1 MGRES
6 VSQWIRARNRKEIL
20 GMSLLQTNHRCVLAG
35 FLMLGAACGQAVQ
48 APATV
53 DELEYFNFLLRQLG
67 SIHHHPNSKAAF
79 EYNLVRQF
87 GLSVPELAVL
97 RAAGQEME
105 ALLRQHKPI
114 IQSIRPDHTGRLSAA
129 DNLTLASL
137 SAQREQKVAA
147 LGNRIL
153 NQVRPQTAA
162 QLRLPGKVLGNR
174 GVAAAMRR

>member
-1 MGRES
+1 MPQLPR
-6 VSQWIRARNRKEIL
+6 
-20 GMSLLQTNHRCVLAG
+20 NHRCLLTG
-35 FLMLGAACGQAVQ
+35 FLVLGVAYGQAVQ

-105 ALLRQHKPI
+105 ALSRQHKPT
-114 IQSIRPDHTGRLSAA
+114 IQSIRPDASGRVSVA
-129 DNLTLASL
+129 DNLTLATL

-147 LGNRIL
+147 LANRIL
-153 NQVRPQTAA
+153 NQVRSQTAA
-162 QLRLPGKVLGNR
+162 QLRVPGKVLGNR

>member
-1 MGRES
+1 
-6 VSQWIRARNRKEIL
+6 
-20 GMSLLQTNHRCVLAG
+20 
-35 FLMLGAACGQAVQ
+35 MLGAAYGQAVQ
-48 APATV
+48 GPATV

-114 IQSIRPDHTGRLSAA
+114 IQSIRPDASGRVSVA
-129 DNLTLASL
+129 DNLTLATL
-137 SAQREQKVAA
+137 SAQHEQKVAA
-147 LGNRIL
+147 LANRIL
-153 NQVRPQTAA
+153 NQVRLARCWGIA
-162 QLRLPGKVLGNR
+162 ESRLQCDADCRAYLVRPTPDNPN
-174 GVAAAMRR
+174 